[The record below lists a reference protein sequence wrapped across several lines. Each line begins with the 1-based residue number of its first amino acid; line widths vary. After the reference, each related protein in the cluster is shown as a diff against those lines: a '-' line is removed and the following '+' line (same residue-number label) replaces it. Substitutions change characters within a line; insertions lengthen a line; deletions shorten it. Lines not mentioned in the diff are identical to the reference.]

1 MFIHVP
7 GLTDQGVQT
16 EQLTEYVDLFPT
28 LAEAALGETIPSC
41 PRVSK
46 NVTMCTGVCVCGCVC
61 VKTGRARMRDAC
73 YNPYPALSTSTC
85 TRVSTDGQSVL
96 PLAKDP
102 NTPISAQNLPK
113 RHVFPFSRRSATCD

>member
-46 NVTMCTGVCVCGCVC
+46 NVTMCTGACVCVCVC

-73 YNPYPALSTSTC
+73 YDPYPACIDLNMRM
-85 TRVSTDGQSVL
+85 RVHRRPIGAAAGKGPQHAHQEGGLLAVPARLRL
-96 PLAKDP
+96 P
-102 NTPISAQNLPK
+102 
-113 RHVFPFSRRSATCD
+113 R